1 MVHISEDYYIVFLY
15 NLVFFRYFVP
25 TVNINYQFYYQFYF
39 IYLFNLLIKNY
50 FRIMQLDEFR
60 KGGFSGSSENLMSG
74 SGESEVTKTSEF
86 INRINTGERE
96 KILE

>member
-1 MVHISEDYYIVFLY
+1 
-15 NLVFFRYFVP
+15 
-25 TVNINYQFYYQFYF
+25 
-39 IYLFNLLIKNY
+39 
-50 FRIMQLDEFR
+50 MQLDEFR
-60 KGGFSGSSENLMSG
+60 KGGFSVSSENLMSG